1 MVAVIQI
8 PNLPAV
14 VSLNGTEPVEAVQ
27 AGASVKITV
36 DQIAAYVAAQY
47 PAPGVSSI
55 ATTSPITGG
64 TITTTGTVGLEAAG
78 VTNAFLASM
87 TGGTVK
93 ANVTGSPAT
102 PADVSVS
109 GVLDVLGTSRG
120 SVLYRGASA
129 WTVLT
134 PGTAGYVLATQGI
147 NADPVW
153 ALPSGVAFLA
163 QSPLDLTGTT
173 LSFIGNLAV
182 PFRRITA
189 PGPVA
194 MLSTDYEVGIDQTI
208 GATITVA
215 LPSAPVAGQRAQ
227 VSDVKGDA
235 ETFNIT
241 VTGAIN
247 GGTSYVISTNYGW
260 VVFRYS
266 GTQWNIVG

>member
-1 MVAVIQI
+1 MSVVQI
-8 PNLPAV
+8 PNLGAAV
-14 VSLNGTEPVEAVQ
+14 DLNGTEQLEGVQ
-27 AGASVKITV
+27 AGTSVKLTVAQIGAYIT
-36 DQIAAYVAAQY
+36 AQY
-47 PAPGVSSI
+47 PPPGVSSV

-64 TITTTGTVGLEAAG
+64 TITTTGTIGLEAAG

-87 TGGTVK
+87 AGGTVK
-93 ANVTGSPAT
+93 ANVTGSPA
-102 PADVSVS
+102 AVSDVSVS
-109 GVLDVLGTSRG
+109 DVLDVLGASWG
-120 SVLYRGASA
+120 SLLYRGASD

-147 NADPVW
+147 STDPVW
-153 ALPSGVAFLA
+153 ALPAGVAFVA
-163 QSPLDLTGTT
+163 QSPLDLTGAV

-189 PGPVA
+189 AGPVA
-194 MLSTDYEVGIDQTI
+194 MLSTDYEVGIAQTI

-215 LPSAPVAGQRAQ
+215 LPAVPVAGQRAQ

-235 ETFNIT
+235 GTFNIT

-260 VVFRYS
+260 AVFRYS
-266 GTQWNIVG
+266 GTQWNIIG